1 MKIRR
6 GLIFTLR
13 RELFRLRKFGTFSVM
28 VTLFP
33 LLSLLFMAALF
44 SRGVP
49 CDLPVAVVDNDG
61 TVLSRQ
67 AARMVDAGQF
77 VKLTASAQSVDEA
90 KGMMMQGRVDAVVV
104 FPHDMERSIMRG
116 ERVTV
121 PVFINGTNLLVGS
134 LIEKDISTTLQTFSA
149 GIEIQKLEAKGLSPE
164 AALAAAMPVTFDKH
178 ILFNPYTS
186 YAYYIMPGFMS
197 MMLFFFAVLS
207 VVFSVGIELKRGT
220 AGKWLS
226 GAGWSI
232 GKALVGKMLPYT
244 LWFWLL
250 SFVMMYLMY
259 VLLDMPM
266 NGSPTVMILGNLL
279 LVAAYQWMGVL
290 IISVTRGLR
299 LGLSIAAGYSVL
311 AFSFSGLTFPLIG
324 MDGWVA
330 FIGRALFPFTHYM
343 DIFVDQS
350 MRGAPVYCS
359 LGNIAMLC
367 MFIIA
372 GMASAPLLE
381 RACTD
386 PRQWGR
392 S

>member
-1 MKIRR
+1 MKARR
-6 GLIFTLR
+6 GFIFTFR
-13 RELFRLRKFGTFSVM
+13 RELGRLRNLGTFSVM
-28 VTLFP
+28 VILFP

-44 SRGVP
+44 SHGVP
-49 CDLPVAVVDNDG
+49 NDLPVAVVDNDG

-67 AARMVDAGQF
+67 AARMIDAGQF
-77 VKLTASAQSVDEA
+77 VKLTASASSVDEA
-90 KGMMMQGRVDAVVV
+90 RSMMLQGRVDAVVV
-104 FPHDMERSIMRG
+104 LPDDMERSVMRG

-121 PVFINGTNLLVGS
+121 PVFINGANLLVGS
-134 LIEKDISTTLQTFSA
+134 LIEKDISTTLQTFST
-149 GIEIQKLEAKGLSPE
+149 GIEIQKLEAKGLSPD
-164 AALAAAMPVTFDKH
+164 AALAASMPVTFNRH

-207 VVFSVGIELKRGT
+207 VVFSIGLELKRGT
-220 AGKWLS
+220 ASMWLS
-226 GAGWSI
+226 GAGWSM
-232 GKALVGKMLPYT
+232 GKALTGKMLPYT

-250 SFVMMYLMY
+250 SFLMMYIMY
-259 VLLDMPM
+259 VRMGMPM
-266 NGSPTVMILGNLL
+266 NGSPAVMIIGNLL

-290 IISVTRGLR
+290 IISLTRGLR

-311 AFSFSGLTFPLIG
+311 AFSFSGLTFPFLG
-324 MDGWVA
+324 MDGWIA
-330 FIGRALFPFTHYM
+330 FLGRALFPFTHYM

-367 MFIIA
+367 LFVIA
-372 GMASAPLLE
+372 GMAAVPLLE
-381 RACTD
+381 RLCTD